1 MVPVGA
7 LIIRTDTPFR
17 DEVGFLCQPAV
28 TVIPV
33 KIVRVTGDTVIRP
46 HAEGAV
52 RVQLRVGQAVARR
65 VRGIRDADIQI
76 RCGGVNAG
84 QPAGGAVAVT
94 PGLARAADADEFA
107 VVVPGVIAVIL
118 QAVQVLTL

>member
-1 MVPVGA
+1 M
-7 LIIRTDTPFR
+7 
-17 DEVGFLCQPAV
+17 

-76 RCGGVNAG
+76 RCGGVDAG
-84 QPAGGAVAVT
+84 QPAGVAVAVT

-118 QAVQVLTL
+118 QAVQVLAL

>member
-1 MVPVGA
+1 M
-7 LIIRTDTPFR
+7 
-17 DEVGFLCQPAV
+17 
-28 TVIPV
+28 
-33 KIVRVTGDTVIRP
+33 
-46 HAEGAV
+46 
-52 RVQLRVGQAVARR
+52 QLRVGQAVTCR

-84 QPAGGAVAVT
+84 QPAGVAVAVT

-118 QAVQVLTL
+118 QAVQVLAL

>member
-1 MVPVGA
+1 
-7 LIIRTDTPFR
+7 
-17 DEVGFLCQPAV
+17 
-28 TVIPV
+28 
-33 KIVRVTGDTVIRP
+33 
-46 HAEGAV
+46 
-52 RVQLRVGQAVARR
+52 ARR

-118 QAVQVLTL
+118 VLSGYLSASRQNPTDL

>member
-1 MVPVGA
+1 MHQPVLTVVMVPVSA
-7 LIIRTDTPFR
+7 LIIRADNPFR
-17 DEVGFLCQPAV
+17 DEVGFLRQPAV

-65 VRGIRDADIQI
+65 VRGIRDI
-76 RCGGVNAG
+76 NA
-84 QPAGGAVAVT
+84 QVT
-94 PGLARAADADEFA
+94 YNNKSN
-107 VVVPGVIAVIL
+107 
-118 QAVQVLTL
+118 